1 MKVVKSWRHL
11 GKKADNFLLFAFFV
25 KYEFFKVP
33 VTTLRWDLQKI
44 DNEAGIS
51 VCYKDISNV
60 RFLRL
65 NQMVYNNSKM
75 QKVQNWLL

>member
-11 GKKADNFLLFAFFV
+11 GEKADNFLLFAFSV

-65 NQMVYNNSKM
+65 DQMVHNNSTM

>member
-1 MKVVKSWRHL
+1 MKVVKSWCHL
-11 GKKADNFLLFAFFV
+11 GKKADNFLLFAFSV

-44 DNEAGIS
+44 ENEAGIS
-51 VCYKDISNV
+51 VCYEDISNV

-65 NQMVYNNSKM
+65 DQMVYNNSKM